1 MKLFKY
7 EGYNLTVEPE
17 ALLLQPFRKIWN
29 RDRSK
34 SKQRALF
41 ELGFIYFFCDPRSDY
56 MYITNEELRK
66 EKIKEMEGLPDTWKP
81 DKVVEEGVEL
91 YKELTHTTSFL
102 LLQDSRVAIDRV
114 REELRNV
121 DMEEEDGKG
130 NRINTNQSVLKSVKE
145 AISLLAELDRVERE
159 INQELR
165 ESSQMRG
172 QGEKTIM
179 EDEIDI

>member
-1 MKLFKY
+1 
-7 EGYNLTVEPE
+7 
-17 ALLLQPFRKIWN
+17 
-29 RDRSK
+29 
-34 SKQRALF
+34 
-41 ELGFIYFFCDPRSDY
+41 
-56 MYITNEELRK
+56 
-66 EKIKEMEGLPDTWKP
+66 
-81 DKVVEEGVEL
+81 
-91 YKELTHTTSFL
+91 
-102 LLQDSRVAIDRV
+102 
-114 REELRNV
+114 
-121 DMEEEDGKG
+121 MEEEDGKG